1 MAAKKTKAEKAEE
14 VLQPDPVHAQAASEG
29 FFARLLSQ
37 FTTAWRFFTRIPLPN
52 WWNRPQIDEAAERV
66 EIIEQTDIADR
77 EAESDLQID
86 KGATLIPLAETVR
99 AWPVVG
105 LFIGALAGLA
115 LWLAASAGLSPL
127 AASFAAMIVA
137 ALATGALHE
146 DGLAD
151 VADGFGGGA
160 DKAKK
165 LRIMRDSHIGAYGVL
180 ALVLVVGF
188 KAGSLSGFNSP
199 VLAASAIIAAHTLS
213 RAMLPMLM
221 VVLPPASRSGLGKAA
236 GQPNR
241 ENAAMAAA
249 IGVLVAVLAL
259 GFGPGLVAAVLAALG
274 VAGVGWLA
282 HRHID
287 GFTGDVLGAAQQVSE
302 TLVLAGL
309 AVMLRTVFYA

>member
-1 MAAKKTKAEKAEE
+1 MAKKKAKPEE
-14 VLQPDPVHAQAASEG
+14 ILHPDPVHAQTASEG

-37 FTTAWRFFTRIPLPN
+37 FTTAWRFFTRIPLPA
-52 WWNRPQIDEAAERV
+52 WWNRPQIDEAAARAEVLDATV
-66 EIIEQTDIADR
+66 EADV
-77 EAESDLQID
+77 EKDAPND
-86 KGATLIPLAETVR
+86 KGAMLLPLADTVR

-115 LWLAASAGLSPL
+115 LWLSASAGLSPL
-127 AASFAAMIVA
+127 AASFAALIVA

-160 DKAKK
+160 DKSKK
-165 LRIMRDSHIGAYGVL
+165 LRIMHDSHIGAFGVL

-188 KAGSLSGFNSP
+188 KAASLSGFNNP
-199 VLAASAIIAAHTLS
+199 VLAASALLVGHTLS

-221 VVLPPASRSGLGKAA
+221 VVLPPSSRSGLGYAA
-236 GQPNR
+236 GRPNR

-259 GFGPGLVAAVLAALG
+259 GFGPGLVAAVIAALG
-274 VAGVGWLA
+274 VAAVGWLA
-282 HRHID
+282 KRHI
-287 GFTGDVLGAAQQVSE
+287 GGYTGDVLGAAQQVAE
-302 TLVLAGL
+302 ALVLAGL
-309 AVMLRTVFYA
+309 AVVMRTVFYA